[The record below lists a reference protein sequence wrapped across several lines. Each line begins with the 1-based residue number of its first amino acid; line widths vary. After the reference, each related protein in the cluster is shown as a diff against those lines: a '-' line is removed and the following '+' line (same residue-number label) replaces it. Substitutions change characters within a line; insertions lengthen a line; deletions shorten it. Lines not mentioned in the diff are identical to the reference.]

1 MATLEE
7 QLQALY
13 LEELGRE
20 ADAGGLQFYLD
31 AMSSGDKNLAQI
43 ATELSRSTEGLEYDP
58 TGNLTA
64 NSADTAINYLY
75 AQELNRNAEQG
86 GLDYYSDLLSS
97 GDREL
102 NQILAEISLSE
113 EGRLNDATESIG
125 SQLTYFDPNKVE
137 EYVRNAYAT
146 ELGREVDEEGL
157 NFYINKIL
165 NDPTQTVATT
175 LQALSRSEEGLNAD
189 IGDLVFNAL
198 SGEGALA
205 TAAELDQSVYQPFE
219 DIYGGTDEAT
229 GLLGTQLFADR
240 TATYQQRDAI
250 TAAANEAAAKGDT
263 VLAEGLQKQA
273 DALTDKLGTSSPW
286 TIGETTGGT
295 RDIYDVLEKGGIATV
310 DPTTG
315 NLAGGNEGVTNY
327 NLDYNAASN
336 VSGAGANQTDVAK
349 AAAAAG
355 ISIDDQYAKNATNT
369 FNDSFNYG
377 QYGKRPDETL
387 TQYYD
392 RLATERQG
400 GILGQGLLSATPTV
414 GSDAWEAMQ
423 AVYDN
428 PAEMVDTLNQMKVTS
443 SGNYEPMDSSV
454 GITPTM
460 RDTLQSLAEAPMLF
474 KALFPYGGLLS
485 KGAELYVNS
494 QASDTTNNYLN
505 TGRGFSED
513 GNTYTT
519 SWGDVID
526 TSKLSEAAKRG
537 LAISLAD
544 QANYS
549 EGEARARE
557 DYGDNGSDYSVHSTT
572 SSDILGGSNIYTDA
586 TTYGTTNSAG
596 IDTANPT
603 SGLTIGDATVSDA
616 QFERDVLAN
625 GLS

>member
-31 AMSSGDKNLAQI
+31 AMASGDKNLAQI
-43 ATELSRSTEGLEYDP
+43 AQELSRSTEGLEYDP

-64 NSADTAINYLY
+64 NAADTAINYLY

-157 NFYINKIL
+157 NFYIDKIL

-315 NLAGGNEGVTNY
+315 NLVLADGNEGVTSY
-327 NLDYNAASN
+327 DLDYNAAST

-392 RLATERQG
+392 RLATNRQG

-414 GSDAWEAMQ
+414 GSAAWDAMQ
-423 AVYDN
+423 LAGVETN
-428 PAEMVDTLNQMKVTS
+428 PNATISAAGNVLSS
-443 SGNYEPMDSSV
+443 SGEDPFAVSTLSNEEKYAQMRFLQENPTFRMALAAALPY
-454 GITPTM
+454 GI
-460 RDTLQSLAEAPMLF
+460 
-474 KALFPYGGLLS
+474 GGLL
-485 KGAELYVNS
+485 
-494 QASDTTNNYLN
+494 
-505 TGRGFSED
+505 FSED
-513 GNTYTT
+513 AVNNQVWNNQNEATT
-519 SWGDVID
+519 GTGFWQTLRRQNGDVVTANANGTGSGSLVTGSATQADSDGNYVD
-526 TSKLSEAAKRG
+526 T
-537 LAISLAD
+537 ISGKT
-544 QANYS
+544 YGKS
-549 EGEARARE
+549 TS
-557 DYGDNGSDYSVHSTT
+557 GDNFDVRDFTNDADVIAAHNVTVKAADPTNGFDY
-572 SSDILGGSNIYTDA
+572 N
-586 TTYGTTNSAG
+586 
-596 IDTANPT
+596 
-603 SGLTIGDATVSDA
+603 
-616 QFERDVLAN
+616 Q
-625 GLS
+625 